1 MEHHEPTRLRAQAQP
16 RRVEV
21 RVPTRDALLPGMLS
35 LPDGARGIVVFVHG
49 SGSTRLSPR
58 NAHVAASFEQAGLGT
73 LLFDLLSPAET
84 EIDNRTRGFR
94 FDIDLLSRRLVEVLD
109 WLCREQVPQLVQ
121 AAAACGSGEAQPGAR
136 IGLFGASTGAAAA
149 LIAAAQR
156 VDGVAAVVS
165 RGGRPDL
172 AGRWLPGVRAPT
184 LLIVGG
190 NDPQVILLNR
200 QAAESLR
207 CAHALHIVPGATHL
221 FEEPGALDEV
231 ARLARDWFLRFL
243 G

>member
-1 MEHHEPTRLRAQAQP
+1 MEVLI
-16 RRVEV
+16 
-21 RVPTRDALLPGMLS
+21 PTRDTMLPGMLS
-35 LPDGARGIVVFVHG
+35 LPGKACGVVVFVHG

-58 NAHVAASFEQAGLGT
+58 NAHVATSFEAAGMGT

-84 EIDNRTRGFR
+84 EIDNRTLALR

-109 WLCREQVPQLVQ
+109 WLGREQLAHLAPASNSRGPAE
-121 AAAACGSGEAQPGAR
+121 AAPGVR

-156 VDGVAAVVS
+156 ADAVAAVVS

-172 AGRWLPGVRAPT
+172 AGTWLPGVRAPT

-200 QAAESLR
+200 QAADSLR
-207 CAHALHIVPGATHL
+207 CPHALHIVPGATHL

-231 ARLARDWFLRFL
+231 AARARDWFLRYL